1 MCMKHLLWCLPRSWL
16 SINSRYNNYR
26 TAAFEASCRGVFTK
40 CGKVGLLWMPITTF
54 LEIHGGGARV
64 PEVGPSGPR
73 QVLPS

>member
-1 MCMKHLLWCLPRSWL
+1 MPGIVWGIKD
-16 SINSRYNNYR
+16 IKVINYR

-64 PEVGPSGPR
+64 LEVSPSGPR